1 MKIEID
7 DNAGFCFGVVR
18 AISTAEEELKRRG
31 GLYCLGDIVH
41 NNAEV
46 SRLRAKGLEVID
58 HEQLRQLDERGKDEQ
73 EGETPAPRVLIRAH
87 GEPPSTYAEAEQQG
101 VELIDATCPI
111 VLALQQRIRRGYEE
125 MCERGGQVVIFGKPG
140 HAEVVGLC
148 GQTEGNAVVVSSAE
162 DLKDIDFGRPIRL
175 YSQTTKSREEYA
187 RLIENVKDAIARQR
201 QQAAVG
207 ASGEG
212 DAKRTDGVGEGDD
225 FFVAYNTICS
235 RVANRATK
243 LEAFARGVDAVL
255 FVSGQGSSNGH
266 YLYELCKRVQPRTY
280 LVYGPDEV
288 AAVSEELRNPAVE
301 RLGVTGATSTPRW
314 LMEAVAHCAEQAVE
328 PIEQENDKQKD

>member
-46 SRLRAKGLEVID
+46 SRLRDKGLEVID
-58 HEQLRQLDERGKDEQ
+58 HDRLRQLGGSGKE
-73 EGETPAPRVLIRAH
+73 EPGTETPSPRVLIRAH
-87 GEPPSTYAEAEQQG
+87 GEPPSTYAEAERQG

-148 GQTEGNAVVVSSAE
+148 GQTDGSAIVVSRPDDMRA
-162 DLKDIDFGRPIRL
+162 IDFARPIRL
-175 YSQTTKSREEYA
+175 YSQTTQSKEEYA
-187 RLIENVKDAIARQR
+187 QLVKNIEE
-201 QQAAVG
+201 AVVRHH
-207 ASGEG
+207 GELP
-212 DAKRTDGVGEGDD
+212 EGY
-225 FFVAYNTICS
+225 FVAYDTICS
-235 RVANRATK
+235 RVANRAVQ
-243 LEAFARGVDAVL
+243 LENFAKGVDVVL
-255 FVSGQGSSNGH
+255 FVSGKGSSNGH
-266 YLYELCKRVQPRTY
+266 YLYDYCRRVQPNTK
-280 LVYGPDEV
+280 LIADADELQSEWFV
-288 AAVSEELRNPAVE
+288 GVSRV
-301 RLGVTGATSTPRW
+301 GITGATSTPRW
-314 LMEAVAHCAEQAVE
+314 LMEAVAEEVGRRV
-328 PIEQENDKQKD
+328 